1 MTVLGKIRFFVFLSA
16 LMLYLSG
23 CATDTSAPVVDRA
36 YPGKPKVKSSS
47 AAAAAAKLRDW
58 RPDSHTVQKGDTL
71 YSIAL
76 QYGLDYREL
85 ANLNAL
91 ADTNLI
97 HVGQVLRLG
106 ATPQAGSIAP
116 TTSDTKVETIPLKTE
131 PVLPTEATSAAMLI
145 TQPKAV
151 KLPYSP
157 AALAQLEQGA
167 APPAPGKVES
177 ATTSAAIPAPVKPAP
192 TATATETDDIG
203 LDWIWPTQG
212 RLIAGFGEA
221 KNSKGLDIAGKAGQA
236 IYAAESGKVVYSG
249 AGLRGYGRLV
259 IIKHNPIY
267 LSAYAHNRLVLV
279 KEGQKVARGQKI
291 AEMGDSDA
299 DQVKLH
305 FEIRQMGKPVDP
317 MKYLHG
323 AQK

>member
-1 MTVLGKIRFFVFLSA
+1 MVFGKIRFFVFLTA

-23 CATDTSAPVVDRA
+23 CATDISAPVIDGT
-36 YPGKPKVKSSS
+36 YPGKRSAESALNKSSS
-47 AAAAAAKLRDW
+47 AASAAAKLRVG

-97 HVGQVLRLG
+97 QVGQVLRLG
-106 ATPQAGSIAP
+106 AAQQAGGIAP
-116 TTSDTKVETIPLKTE
+116 TTGDTKVETIPLKTE
-131 PVLPTEATSAAMLI
+131 PVVPSEAMSDTLLI

-167 APPAPGKVES
+167 AVTGEVES
-177 ATTSAAIPAPVKPAP
+177 ATTPTAIPAPTTTVR
-192 TATATETDDIG
+192 ETDDTG
-203 LDWIWPTQG
+203 LGWIWPTQG
-212 RLIAGFGEA
+212 RIIAEFNEA
-221 KNSKGLDIAGKAGQA
+221 KNSKGLDIAGTAGQA

-249 AGLRGYGRLV
+249 AGLRGYGKLV

-279 KEGQKVARGQKI
+279 KEGQRVARGQKI